1 MAGGKRAAAID
12 AGPIKG
18 PWDLPDGWR
27 WRGLGEALP
36 LAYGKALSQAVRKP
50 GGVRVYGSNGPVGSH
65 SEPLTPGPVVIVGRK
80 GGAGLVHFSLDP
92 CWPIDTAYYVQPA
105 EDVDVRFAFYLL
117 SHLRLSELDQSTAIP
132 SLSRDTY
139 SELIAPFPDKNEQVR
154 IARHLDALFDQ
165 IQDGEE
171 AMVAADEASSTYR
184 EAVLKAAACGD
195 LTEDWRQCHP
205 DCGTG
210 AELLIDLTDKAV
222 GSKTRNVRTDR
233 PAANEDDLPELP
245 SSWTWAKVGQ
255 LGSVVTGATPATSRA
270 DFYGGDVAFFTPTD
284 LNDGFGLSASRR
296 TITEAGLASIRPIAA
311 NSVMVTCIG
320 ATIGKTGHTLVAGAT
335 NQQINSVVPWTPEL
349 APYLF
354 AYFSG
359 PVGRSR
365 VIEASSS
372 TTMPILNKGDFSH
385 LPVPLPPR
393 AELVEINARLEVAL
407 NRQDELSE
415 AINELASS
423 PATLRQSILSAAF
436 RGTLAKH
443 VQ

>member
-1 MAGGKRAAAID
+1 MKVAYLEDSEDHITVEAVAGSSTKMVPAGSVVCVMRSGILRHSFPVAVTRREVTLNQDLRALHPRE
-12 AGPIKG
+12 GV
-18 PWDLPDGWR
+18 LPEF
-27 WRGLGEALP
+27 L
-36 LAYGKALSQAVRKP
+36 
-50 GGVRVYGSNGPVGSH
+50 
-65 SEPLTPGPVVIVGRK
+65 
-80 GGAGLVHFSLDP
+80 
-92 CWPIDTAYYVQPA
+92 
-105 EDVDVRFAFYLL
+105 AFYLNAVAQAVL
-117 SHLRLSELDQSTAIP
+117 HGCSKDGTTVNSIDTDRLMAWPVPICSVE
-132 SLSRDTY
+132 
-139 SELIAPFPDKNEQVR
+139 EQ
-154 IARHLDALFDQ
+154 ARVVEVIQALFDQ

-171 AMVAADEASSTYR
+171 AMEAADEASSGYR
-184 EAVLKAAACGD
+184 EAVLKAAVCGD

-210 AELLIDLTDKAV
+210 ADLLVDLTDKAV
-222 GSKTRNVRTDR
+222 GSKARNVRTDR
-233 PAANEDDLPELP
+233 PATNEDDLPELP
-245 SSWTWAKVGQ
+245 SSWTWATVGQ
-255 LGSVVTGATPATSRA
+255 LGAVVTGATPATSRA

-335 NQQINSVVPWTPEL
+335 NQQINSVVPWTPDL